1 MTFPTSSN
9 PWESRSTSKDM
20 PSARQT
26 LRNEVLNE
34 LAHHKFL
41 RSAKAA
47 VSMAEAR
54 GLVKRAKIKARR
66 ITLAGR
72 QDGGGDEQS
81 GKRERPTMAFLA

>member
-1 MTFPTSSN
+1 
-9 PWESRSTSKDM
+9 M

-54 GLVKRAKIKARR
+54 GLVKRAEVKARR
-66 ITLAGR
+66 MPQAGR
-72 QDGGGDEQS
+72 QAGSGDEQS
-81 GKRERPTMAFLA
+81 GKPERPTMAFLA

>member
-1 MTFPTSSN
+1 
-9 PWESRSTSKDM
+9 M

-54 GLVKRAKIKARR
+54 GLVKRAEVKARR
-66 ITLAGR
+66 MPQTGR
-72 QDGGGDEQS
+72 YVTDGTESREDC
-81 GKRERPTMAFLA
+81 ERPTTATTESATDTP